1 MGNNLELKI
10 KDWYTK
16 EFKDD
21 ELGAEIK
28 DGITFADLDRALT
41 DKKDVYDVLGVG
53 DSIIRERCFE
63 KLSNLL
69 GVDYDNIYYRW
80 LGTDDDEDGLVD
92 KVVNTL
98 KGKFGESV
106 KKPSSKL
113 TLTEDEGDVD
123 LDTLCLDFLDQYGW
137 LEKKDGYYLYEVT
150 PYNDY
155 FDAKQVADILDKC
168 HSVDEFKEEIDSAY
182 DYYDEYY
189 YDLLKDFGEYLE
201 KAGIEDYDED
211 LAQEA
216 LFNYLAISA
225 DYDYWLD
232 DEYRAHIII
241 DTGDANYDFSLNPNN
256 SYYSPEDFG
265 LDDEEVL
272 QYASLVWLVKQQGH
286 TVDELKSVLA
296 GNKSDNKFMDSVADE
311 VFNATSSLNAVCF
324 LCKAT
329 LRQLLE
335 FKPTDTITISKCYMC
350 GLFDPING
358 GGSVLDVN
366 IEKPVV
372 IPGNI
377 VGDFGVD
384 AGGSRYGYDVDD
396 VYGLTDKAYD
406 ATISISGATNESLTE
421 DVEDNLGNE
430 RLDTPRGTFKIYNGT
445 WRDFKNEPDAD
456 QWGFWFDH
464 SIPENADWNDVEKWY
479 KIVHN
484 WEKQHAIA
492 VLYRDL
498 AAEKQRAKE
507 WEEKQKGLKESKTLT
522 ERRWNAAIKAGIEL
536 RDALDEGDDV
546 ERIREAI
553 IACYDELYDKGLI
566 DEYDHDDWTEEVRD
580 CDFENEW
587 GVDED
592 AVDYELDELYD
603 LCDNIGAF
611 LAITEADLDESL
623 KEGNV
628 SNPYYPIDKS
638 DYDTLLVN
646 VAVARTHGDK
656 QAEVDISSSIYI
668 TANVDGGGLCLHKIT
683 SRGREQRKYVNS
695 WREKSLREIND
706 ELNAQDWEV
715 YESLSQEI
723 GQAYRELSAK
733 YGIDADKLVSE
744 FMKAKY
750 PQGFPDFNGD
760 VIYSEK
766 YWNEFVD
773 WCEREKGVNLGESC
787 KGKKSKSQEIMD
799 KAKAKGYKVHSITN
813 GSTLNYSD
821 GSAGW
826 KSLVGKNLADLAN
839 KVDNLAQLNESKK
852 CRKKAL
858 KEDTNENGNL
868 TIDLNTGVVRFID
881 AGQYNSWVEL
891 PDEAY
896 WEDDDEKTS
905 YNNKEWDR
913 WILECAKPYIEEC
926 LDETSPEIKLVGEL
940 NYYHPKYY
948 NYSTDEIDFTVSL
961 THDLLN
967 SLVDE
972 YLNKPEFVQF
982 LKSSYKSYDGY
993 WSHMANNADD
1003 FREQEDWKKLAS
1015 ILSFNSKDGFDK
1027 RQRSFAYEVLEGVG
1041 SGRADLILHWDDEED
1056 VDESLKESKQTSYTV
1071 GGYKGKDDPIAKK
1084 DIAKAAR
1091 YDVDADME
1099 QLDDGSWELVITG
1112 DVDKVKDYVDNYLG
1126 LDSTGLDE
1134 SLKEDAKSRRH
1145 AYTKDYFINLSSWD
1159 KEDCDRLHDYLEENP
1174 QVVKYAKSVLRR
1186 DNKKYSKGETD
1197 QDYLNMINADLED
1210 QEYYLDD
1217 FSDAVFTMDTLPR
1230 DNLFKAIK
1238 DGIKKFG
1245 ADTLKESAGTNEVL
1259 YIIKDNHG
1267 NQLSAPNPNDSELW
1281 DRVEAME
1288 ARGKRGLSV
1297 VVYTGKKDESL
1308 KEGKSIATGYVLA
1321 TKDGKKFLGAK
1332 WEPVI
1337 ISPDK
1342 TISTRED
1349 GIVDDLKMAFIWDA
1363 PISASTVDEYSKEF
1377 EVELVPKKVS
1387 IDRKT
1392 AAPISLKEDWYAFE
1406 YESGAN
1412 PYIAKSEKERDRI
1425 IRKYQ
1430 DRVEDLGSGNYLIH
1444 DREEDLFSIK
1454 EDTVKQG
1461 NSWVNK
1467 GKEGTHG
1474 KFKTKKAADA
1484 QRKAMFANG
1493 YKESLKEDAP
1503 LEQRK
1508 PYKVFVVGDHVKY
1521 VNNDGWT
1528 PSGENDIG
1536 RTGVIVADTQIGN
1549 LTTFHIKADDHRV
1562 IRGYN
1567 DDSFL
1572 AHPNNLEFVEE
1583 SLKEGNDFSISE
1595 FEVQYQPQSKGYK
1608 IVHKQSKKA
1617 YPIYFKSYD
1626 EAKRYR
1632 KERPNILR
1640 RWIENTIE
1648 SKDDS
1653 LKEAWQYAG
1662 LDKVTRYIRIYIDC
1676 QRQVADKVYELIN
1689 NHRLKPEV
1697 EYYDDNRDYLY
1708 LKVNDMLFSIER
1720 FELDLKQLGIDYRE
1734 SENPAVVGFDELKES
1749 LKESLE
1755 GKVCK
1760 NDGKELGD
1768 ILTKEF
1774 GEGEFKHEGNFVFT
1788 FKTKDG
1794 VKRVVTEPADPD
1806 DEDYE
1811 EIKILSVKDD
1821 VKESLPESTDG
1832 KFAGYTLFDDK
1843 YEVVD
1848 YICDDTHTD
1857 DEVSQIVADKYP
1869 TTKIILKQVF
1879 KLDGKDIKE
1888 VEEESTVLKPKA
1900 KVEEK
1905 KETAKDRVLA
1915 KKSLKEEKP
1924 TQPPKPDFTHYGEWI
1939 WDEEEQDYYDSVT
1952 GDYSYEIIRGS
1963 ELPAFGTE
1971 DEAHSWAILG
1981 ESADWTSDEILAIV
1995 DKLNAEGIATTPNKA
2010 IADAYA
2016 SNENPY
2022 RRFEVSKADDK
2033 DEWTIKVVWKDDTI
2047 EDDEIEESLENIPTI
2062 TNLFGDYDF

>member
-28 DGITFADLDRALT
+28 DGITFADLDKALT

-63 KLSNLL
+63 KLSDLL

-92 KVVNTL
+92 KVVNAL
-98 KGKFGESV
+98 KGKFGEAV
-106 KKPSSKL
+106 NKPSSKL
-113 TLTEDEGDVD
+113 TLTEDESEVD
-123 LDTLCLDFLDQYGW
+123 LDALCLDFLDQYGW

-150 PYNDY
+150 PYNDSL
-155 FDAKQVADILDKC
+155 DAKQAADFLDKC
-168 HSVDEFKEEIDSAY
+168 HSIDEFKDETDSLY
-182 DYYDEYY
+182 DYYDVY
-189 YDLLKDFGEYLE
+189 YDDFLKEFREYLE

-241 DTGDANYDFSLNPNN
+241 DTGDANYEFSLNPND
-256 SYYSPEDFG
+256 SYYAPEDFG
-265 LDDEEVL
+265 LNDEEVL

-358 GGSVLDVN
+358 GGSVLDVD

-377 VGDFGVD
+377 VGDFGID

-430 RLDTPRGTFKIYNGT
+430 RLDTPRGTFKIYKGT

-522 ERRWNAAIKAGIEL
+522 ERRWNAVIRACIEL
-536 RDALDEGDDV
+536 RDALSADRLDV
-546 ERIREAI
+546 ERVREAI

-566 DEYDHDDWTEEVRD
+566 DDYDHDEWTEEVRD
-580 CDFENEW
+580 CDFESEW
-587 GVDED
+587 GIDED
-592 AVDYELDELYD
+592 AIDYELDELYD

-611 LAITEADLDESL
+611 LAVTEADLD
-623 KEGNV
+623 
-628 SNPYYPIDKS
+628 
-638 DYDTLLVN
+638 
-646 VAVARTHGDK
+646 
-656 QAEVDISSSIYI
+656 
-668 TANVDGGGLCLHKIT
+668 
-683 SRGREQRKYVNS
+683 
-695 WREKSLREIND
+695 
-706 ELNAQDWEV
+706 
-715 YESLSQEI
+715 ESLSQEI

-733 YGIDADKLVSE
+733 YGVDADKLVSE

-750 PQGFPDFNGD
+750 PKGFPDFNGD

-773 WCEREKGVNLGESC
+773 WCKQEKGVNLGESC
-787 KGKKSKSQEIMD
+787 K
-799 KAKAKGYKVHSITN
+799 
-813 GSTLNYSD
+813 
-821 GSAGW
+821 
-826 KSLVGKNLADLAN
+826 
-839 KVDNLAQLNESKK
+839 SKK
-852 CRKKAL
+852 AV
-858 KEDTNENGNL
+858 KEDWRDKPYEGKL
-868 TIDLNTGVVRFID
+868 YQYKDLQFELLWLEHSKDRKDEWAILCTDYDD
-881 AGQYNSWVEL
+881 AVSDEDCIGFVDYETATDEDVMKVIEDNYDNFYNSIK
-891 PDEAY
+891 
-896 WEDDDEKTS
+896 DDP
-905 YNNKEWDR
+905 N
-913 WILECAKPYIEEC
+913 
-926 LDETSPEIKLVGEL
+926 
-940 NYYHPKYY
+940 
-948 NYSTDEIDFTVSL
+948 
-961 THDLLN
+961 
-967 SLVDE
+967 
-972 YLNKPEFVQF
+972 
-982 LKSSYKSYDGY
+982 
-993 WSHMANNADD
+993 
-1003 FREQEDWKKLAS
+1003 FR
-1015 ILSFNSKDGFDK
+1015 
-1027 RQRSFAYEVLEGVG
+1027 
-1041 SGRADLILHWDDEED
+1041 RA
-1056 VDESLKESKQTSYTV
+1056 DESLKESKQASYTV
-1071 GGYKGKDDPIAKK
+1071 GGYEGKDDPMAKK
-1084 DIAKAAR
+1084 DIRKASL

-1134 SLKEDAKSRRH
+1134 SLKEDAKSRRKF
-1145 AYTKDYFINLSSWD
+1145 YTKDYFINLVSWD
-1159 KEDCDRLHDYLEENP
+1159 EEDCDRLHDYLNENP
-1174 QVVKYAKSVLRR
+1174 QVVKYAKSALKR
-1186 DNKKYSKGETD
+1186 DHKRYSKGETD
-1197 QDYLNMINADLED
+1197 KDYLDMVDRDLEE
-1210 QEYYLDD
+1210 QEYYLNN
-1217 FSDAVFTMDTLPR
+1217 FSDAVFRLDTIVR
-1230 DNLFKAIK
+1230 DNLFKAII
-1238 DGIKKFG
+1238 DGIKKYG
-1245 ADTLKESAGTNEVL
+1245 ADTLKESVDADKVL
-1259 YIIKDNHG
+1259 YIIKDSHG
-1267 NQLSAPNPNDSELW
+1267 NQLSAPNPNDDELW

-1288 ARGKRGLSV
+1288 ARGRKGLSV

-1308 KEGKSIATGYVLA
+1308 KEGKSTAIGYVLA
-1321 TKDGKKFLGAK
+1321 TKDGKKFLGVK

-1337 ISPDK
+1337 TSSDK

-1377 EVELVPKKVS
+1377 EVELVPKKVI

-1392 AAPISLKEDWYAFE
+1392 AAPISLKEDFDYVFDILVD
-1406 YESGAN
+1406 GD
-1412 PYIAKSEKERDRI
+1412 YIDIADYNDGNDHISDIRTAREVRDRV
-1425 IRKYQ
+1425 KKDYP
-1430 DRVEDLGSGNYLIH
+1430 DSKVEISKHSWD
-1444 DREEDLFSIK
+1444 EDNHYKDEIV

-1461 NSWVNK
+1461 NNWVNK

-1493 YKESLKEDAP
+1493 YKESLEEDSITDIA
-1503 LEQRK
+1503 RK
-1508 PYKVFVVGDHVKY
+1508 YHNLDNERSYDELVGL
-1521 VNNDGWT
+1521 
-1528 PSGENDIG
+1528 DISDARKKLG
-1536 RTGVIVADTQIGN
+1536 YWWRLDRQDVRVGSDTHTYTFERPGVGTIT
-1549 LTTFHIKADDHRV
+1549 LTTDKTGKVIKVLDGRYKP
-1562 IRGYN
+1562 IKLG
-1567 DDSFL
+1567 
-1572 AHPNNLEFVEE
+1572 E
-1583 SLKEGNDFSISE
+1583 SLKESADDTKALIDFLKSLKLDDEVEEKVIGDWTVNAWTTEPGLNFSRGFYIVQIDNDKLNKHFSIFDCLSQE
-1595 FEVQYQPQSKGYK
+1595 ELEYK
-1608 IVHKQSKKA
+1608 RDRVI
-1617 YPIYFKSYD
+1617 
-1626 EAKRYR
+1626 
-1632 KERPNILR
+1632 
-1640 RWIENTIE
+1640 
-1648 SKDDS
+1648 KDRLGKS
-1653 LKEAWQYAG
+1653 LKESKELDRQAFVSLVKLGDNSYDGYSILNDGNFVERIYAKSDDDAIKQFRAW
-1662 LDKVTRYIRIYIDC
+1662 LDKGGT
-1676 QRQVADKVYELIN
+1676 K
-1689 NHRLKPEV
+1689 
-1697 EYYDDNRDYLY
+1697 
-1708 LKVNDMLFSIER
+1708 
-1720 FELDLKQLGIDYRE
+1720 
-1734 SENPAVVGFDELKES
+1734 

-1760 NDGKELGD
+1760 NDGKELED

-1774 GEGEFKHEGNFVFT
+1774 GDGEFKHDGNFVFT

-1806 DEDYE
+1806 DEEYK

-1995 DKLNAEGIATTPNKA
+1995 DKLNAEGVATTPNKA